1 MATNDSTAEQTIHE
15 PVVVR
20 TESKSNQTALTIAI
34 VSAVVLFFMGLGL
47 GYVLGQATGEQTRR
61 FPGSRLQFPGDGDG
75 RRLYPN
81 SRSNT
86 DTNTGT
92 GSSSNTNTN
101 TQAN

>member
-1 MATNDSTAEQTIHE
+1 MATNDSTAEQTTHE

-47 GYVLGQATGEQTRR
+47 GYVLGHATSEQTR

-101 TQAN
+101 TQTN